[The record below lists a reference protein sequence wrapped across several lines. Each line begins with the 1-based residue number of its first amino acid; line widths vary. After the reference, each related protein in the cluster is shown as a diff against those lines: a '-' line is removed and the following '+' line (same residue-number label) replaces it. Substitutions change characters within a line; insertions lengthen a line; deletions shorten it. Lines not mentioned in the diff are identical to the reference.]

1 MQYPLYPILCS
12 QPLARQLP
20 PAPSSLTMKFAL
32 SLCLLASATAFA
44 PSVRTAASLRSAG
57 VSTSLSMAG
66 VLNRVTG
73 QSQLDPAVIQ
83 RYMDLPMPAD
93 TVLAEYVWVD
103 ADGACRSKTRTLP
116 AAKVCA
122 VSMIGIDLLI
132 CAFSL
137 QRNDRHGI
145 TGL

>member
-1 MQYPLYPILCS
+1 
-12 QPLARQLP
+12 
-20 PAPSSLTMKFAL
+20 MKIAL

-44 PSVRTAASLRSAG
+44 PSVRTAASLRSAT
-57 VSTSLSMAG
+57 TSLSAG

-116 AAKVCA
+116 AKKVCT
-122 VSMIGIDLLI
+122 
-132 CAFSL
+132 
-137 QRNDRHGI
+137 Q
-145 TGL
+145 